1 MVDQQ
6 WARITADGGTPAPDP
21 VPLLP
26 LSTASDPELRLQGGE
41 KSFKEINC
49 IPFAPV
55 RDNPYS
61 GAGIL
66 NFVFGE
72 MWLRPDLG
80 MKERRLVT
88 VACVAFQDADLP
100 IQSHVYAALKSGDVS
115 FDEMDELALHFAAY
129 YGWPKASHLNQ
140 AIGAQK
146 RRVLDEA
153 AADAEE
159 AS

>member
-1 MVDQQ
+1 M
-6 WARITADGGTPAPDP
+6 
-21 VPLLP
+21 
-26 LSTASDPELRLQGGE
+26 
-41 KSFKEINC
+41 
-49 IPFAPV
+49 
-55 RDNPYS
+55 
-61 GAGIL
+61 
-66 NFVFGE
+66 
-72 MWLRPDLG
+72 
-80 MKERRLVT
+80 
-88 VACVAFQDADLP
+88 
-100 IQSHVYAALKSGDVS
+100 YAALKSGDVS